1 MELLPK
7 NTNIDFLKVRKV
19 VLGITLL
26 VVVGTIASLATRGLN
41 FSVDFTG
48 GVLLEVGYPHSVE
61 LDGLR
66 DTLAGIG
73 YDDAMLQHYGTTS
86 AVLIRLQP
94 KAGTV
99 DDEKIADDIMRA
111 LAAKD
116 AGVAK
121 RRVEFVGPQVG
132 DQLVYQGALATLFAL
147 LGILVYVWFRFE
159 WKFGLGAIVSTA
171 HDVVFVLGWLSF
183 FQVPFDLT
191 VLAAVLTVVGYS
203 LNDTVVIFDRIRE
216 NFRLMRRA
224 TVYEMINASVN
235 QTMSRTIMTGL
246 TVMLVLVVLFAFG
259 GEVVHG
265 FSLTLII
272 GVLIGTVSSVY
283 VASQVALMLGLK
295 REDLLEHT
303 EKDEALEKMP

>member
-1 MELLPK
+1 MELFPK
-7 NTNIDFLKVRKV
+7 NTSIDFLKVRKV
-19 VLGITLL
+19 VLAITLL
-26 VVVGTIASLATRGLN
+26 VVAATITSLATRGLN

-48 GVLLEVGYPHSVE
+48 GVLLEVGYPQSVE
-61 LDGLR
+61 LDSLR
-66 DTLAGIG
+66 ETLAGIG

-111 LAAKD
+111 LAAQD
-116 AGVAK
+116 AGVVK

-132 DQLVYQGALATLFAL
+132 EQLVYQGALATLFAL
-147 LGILVYVWFRFE
+147 IGILIYVWFRFE
-159 WKFGLGAIVSTA
+159 WKFGLGAIASTA

-246 TVMLVLVVLFAFG
+246 TVLLVLVVLFAFG

-303 EKDEALEKMP
+303 EKDTELERMP

>member
-1 MELLPK
+1 MELFPS
-7 NTNIDFLKVRKV
+7 NTNIDFLKIRKP
-19 VLGITLL
+19 VLAFTLL
-26 VVVGTIASLATRGLN
+26 VVVATIASLATRGLN

-48 GVLLEVGYPHSVE
+48 GVLLEVGYPQSVE

-66 DTLAGIG
+66 DTLAEIG

-99 DDEKIADDIMRA
+99 DDEKIADEIIRA

-116 AGVAK
+116 PGVVK

-132 DQLVYQGALATLFAL
+132 EQLVYQGALAALFAMI
-147 LGILVYVWFRFE
+147 GILIYVWFRFE
-159 WKFGLGAIVSTA
+159 WKFGLGAIASTA
-171 HDVVFVLGWLSF
+171 HDVFFVLGWLSF

-216 NFRLMRRA
+216 NFRLMRRS
-224 TVYEMINASVN
+224 TVYEMMNAAVN
-235 QTMSRTIMTGL
+235 QTISRTIMTGV
-246 TVMLVLVVLFAFG
+246 TVLLVLVVLFAFG